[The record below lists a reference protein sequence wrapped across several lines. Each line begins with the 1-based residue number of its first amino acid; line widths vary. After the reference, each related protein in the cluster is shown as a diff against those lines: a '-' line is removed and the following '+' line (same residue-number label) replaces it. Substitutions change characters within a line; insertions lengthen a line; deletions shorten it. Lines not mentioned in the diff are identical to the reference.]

1 MPLSPREDNIR
12 LRSRSHAL
20 PYDYNVQLTP
30 MGSAP
35 STSTQANPHKLAAT
49 PTRINTTHGS
59 SYIVPRALWVTE
71 GSTLAP
77 PLKTE
82 VSPLLE
88 PPQPPA
94 LPPQRPE
101 AAAKAHTLPA
111 GGGLFTKLP
120 TNPADGKGQGT
131 VAQ

>member
-1 MPLSPREDNIR
+1 MR
-12 LRSRSHAL
+12 
-20 PYDYNVQLTP
+20 T
-30 MGSAP
+30 SAP
-35 STSTQANPHKLAAT
+35 RLHEHSNPHKTACGSGPAAML
-49 PTRINTTHGS
+49 TRMNTMHGS
-59 SYIVPRALWVTE
+59 SYIVPRALCVTE

-82 VSPLLE
+82 VSPLLD
-88 PPQPPA
+88 PQPPA

-101 AAAKAHTLPA
+101 AAAKAHMLPA

-131 VAQ
+131 VA